1 MYVSYIHLND
11 ACSLKSNNKKII
23 QKSNQNPSHHLL
35 VTFQQPAFFPWIAK
49 KWAGLW
55 GRASQLP
62 VTKRQCNASSCFRKA
77 SFQTASRKRWTT
89 FRGGDDAKFRKCFL
103 LWVNNCV
110 NRRIEETCA
119 FCCRIF
125 AGHVRKNNRRE
136 LQLHWFILHIFVA
149 IPFSKLPTGNTGSTS
164 VMPLSSSVA

>member
-1 MYVSYIHLND
+1 MYIYIYTFEWCMIIKIKQQNHTKIQSKSIPPSVSYIPTAH
-11 ACSLKSNNKKII
+11 
-23 QKSNQNPSHHLL
+23 PRH
-35 VTFQQPAFFPWIAK
+35 FFPPSSLGSPK
-49 KWAGLW
+49 NGLVFEVV
-55 GRASQLP
+55 RRNYQS
-62 VTKRQCNASSCFRKA
+62 RNASVTPPAA
-77 SFQTASRKRWTT
+77 SVRPPSKRRQNFASV
-89 FRGGDDAKFRKCFL
+89 L

-125 AGHVRKNNRRE
+125 AGHVRKKNRRE

-149 IPFSKLPTGNTGSTS
+149 IPFSKLLTGNTGSTS